1 MKKLFIAPVLLAALF
16 ALTGGQRP
24 VAAAPSAPEFGA
36 CRWYCNNGVSF
47 TTKSACT
54 AACGPECEQVC

>member
-1 MKKLFIAPVLLAALF
+1 MKKLFIAPLLLAALF

-36 CRWYCNNGVSF
+36 CRWYCNSGASF
-47 TTKSACT
+47 TTKSACQT
-54 AACGPECEQVC
+54 ACGPECEQIC